1 MLRCGSSSLGM
12 AFGGGLHRQ
21 PCSGSRCGAA
31 LLWIPNFGEGFLA
44 KCSSQSMVFSQHCP
58 CDPGWS
64 PRPTASLSLPWMM
77 LQNPPCT
84 PPRPGTGFAGSS
96 SATWLWGANT
106 PLFQGLCQE
115 EGSST
120 LSCKNTQAVSP
131 PTCFIFHCTADPGAP
146 NGFLPLNYFTRSI
159 YLQAVCQR
167 PFKL

>member
-21 PCSGSRCGAA
+21 TCSGSRCGAA
-31 LLWIPNFGEGFLA
+31 LLWIPNFGGFLCKMLIPEHGVQPA
-44 KCSSQSMVFSQHCP
+44 L
-58 CDPGWS
+58 S
-64 PRPTASLSLPWMM
+64 PRPGLVTSANCKPVSPLDDAAKTPR
-77 LQNPPCT
+77 T
-84 PPRPGTGFAGSS
+84 PPRPGTGFVGSS
-96 SATWLWGANT
+96 SAAWLWGANT
-106 PLFQGLCQE
+106 PLFWGLCQE

-120 LSCKNTQAVSP
+120 LSCNNTQAVSP
-131 PTCFIFHCTADPGAP
+131 PKCFIFHCTADPGAP